1 MLGLY
6 EIVLIFILPNML
18 GFFIERKHL
27 LLLSILLHYAHTH
40 KYTHTPIHTLCIFT
54 HSHTYINTHAHTVLT
69 SAHLPRGPL
78 SLYWSLADKR
88 LCDPLLNGSRQEGRS
103 SA

>member
-40 KYTHTPIHTLCIFT
+40 KYTHTPIHTLYIYTLTHIHKHTRT
-54 HSHTYINTHAHTVLT
+54 HSAHICP
-69 SAHLPRGPL
+69 SSP
-78 SLYWSLADKR
+78 
-88 LCDPLLNGSRQEGRS
+88 RS
-103 SA
+103 SQPVLELS